1 MANIFDYLAWR
12 GDITL
17 AQSPF
22 NAVDS
27 LILSVLSY
35 LPFDDMVRSTF
46 DRKGVTIAEAQA
58 AFGAHDA
65 ASLSIRS
72 DVDVQLLAALAASA
86 RFATMRLTGY
96 VSEHNEAKQEQF
108 AAMSIR
114 TGDGAN
120 YISFR
125 GTDHSLVGWKEDF
138 NMSFMTPV
146 PAQRDAVSYLEQAAR
161 HLGGPLRVGGHSKGG
176 NLAVYSSAFCGR
188 KIQKRIVSVYNNDGP
203 GFDESVIAAQ
213 GFRDIE
219 GRLFA
224 YVPQSSIIGMLLEHT
239 EQYAIVHS
247 VQKGIMQHDPYSW
260 SVLGK
265 EFVVMDTVTNTSLF
279 IDKTVKQWIS
289 SMQPSQRAQFINA
302 LYEILAATDIKDI
315 TEPPT
320 DWFKR
325 ARAAGEALRS
335 IDNETRKALLETL
348 RLLFH
353 AARNNLST
361 YLPPRGDRAD
371 PVDR

>member
-1 MANIFDYLAWR
+1 
-12 GDITL
+12 
-17 AQSPF
+17 
-22 NAVDS
+22 
-27 LILSVLSY
+27 
-35 LPFDDMVRSTF
+35 
-46 DRKGVTIAEAQA
+46 
-58 AFGAHDA
+58 
-65 ASLSIRS
+65 
-72 DVDVQLLAALAASA
+72 
-86 RFATMRLTGY
+86 
-96 VSEHNEAKQEQF
+96 
-108 AAMSIR
+108 
-114 TGDGAN
+114 
-120 YISFR
+120 
-125 GTDHSLVGWKEDF
+125 
-138 NMSFMTPV
+138 
-146 PAQRDAVSYLEQAAR
+146 
-161 HLGGPLRVGGHSKGG
+161 VGGHSKGG

-188 KIQKRIVSVYNNDGP
+188 KIQRRIVSVYNNDGP
-203 GFDESVIAAQ
+203 GFNESVMATQ
-213 GFRDIE
+213 GFKDIE
-219 GRLFA
+219 GRLLA

-239 EQYAIVHS
+239 ERYTIVHS

-289 SMQPSQRAQFINA
+289 GMQPSQRAQFINA

-361 YLPPRGDRAD
+361 YVPPRGDRAA
-371 PVDR
+371 PADR